1 VHPGVVGVFQQK
13 TPKRCACVFQKLS
26 VDTILS
32 RCLFVVEGVDGEV
45 EFLGTEWA
53 VVWIV

>member
-1 VHPGVVGVFQQK
+1 VFQE
-13 TPKRCACVFQKLS
+13 LG